1 MLQSRLQREFEM
13 GKEYQRIVKK
23 ITRDPMFLAQK
34 SVDATE
40 ADKQVITDLLDT
52 LRANLDHCVGMAANM
67 IGVSKNIIVVAAG
80 PFQFAMINPVTGAF
94 QTEEGCLSLDGVRPC
109 TRYKEIEVDYLDT
122 NFKKQHGK
130 YTGWT
135 AQIIQH
141 EVDHCNGIVI

>member
-1 MLQSRLQREFEM
+1 M
-13 GKEYQRIVKK
+13 IKK
-23 ITRDPMFLAQK
+23 FTRDPMFLAQK

-80 PFQFAMINPVTGAF
+80 PFQFAMINPVIAKKTGAF

-130 YTGWT
+130 YIGWT